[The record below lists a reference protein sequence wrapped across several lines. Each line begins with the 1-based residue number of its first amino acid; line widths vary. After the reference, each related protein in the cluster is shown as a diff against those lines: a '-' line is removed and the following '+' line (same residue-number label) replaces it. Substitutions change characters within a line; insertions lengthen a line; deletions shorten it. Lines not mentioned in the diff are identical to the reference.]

1 MPVKLSDKDRDMLQG
16 QNGPAVQMAM
26 RILVRMAEVVEAD
39 ELLDISQVHID
50 GCGLMSRPSLDF
62 AETLA
67 QLGGKV
73 CVPTTLNMGPLD
85 LQNWREFGVDE
96 EFAGQAIRQGQAYYD
111 MGCIPTWTCAP
122 YQSYLTPRFGQQIA
136 WGESNAIAYANSV
149 LGARTNRYGDYL
161 DLCAALTGRAP
172 KYGLH
177 IKANRRGEVLFRL
190 VDIDPALM
198 KTTSFYVVLGHW
210 LGKQTGNKIPVIE
223 GVSVQPRSDQF
234 KAMTAAIAS
243 SGMTALFHIIGV
255 TPEAATVDEAFQGGE
270 PEQVIDIHMDDLLE
284 GRDDLSTAQN
294 DIELDVVVV
303 GCPHFS
309 YDEFAELA
317 RLIKGYGK
325 PRHRQVRFVIISCET
340 SYALARRGDCLKT
353 ITDWGAEI
361 TLDTCHFHTPM
372 IAPETKVLMTN
383 SGKCAYYA
391 PGHLNV
397 KVAFGS
403 LADCVLSATEGRI
416 RREESW

>member
-1 MPVKLSDKDRDMLQG
+1 MSVKLSDKDREMLEG
-16 QNGPAVQMAM
+16 SGGPAVEMAL
-26 RILVRMAEVVEAD
+26 RILVRMAEVVEAE

-67 QLGGKV
+67 KLGGKV

-85 LQNWREFGVDE
+85 LQNWREFGIDE
-96 EFAGQAIRQGQAYYD
+96 EFAGLALRQARAYQE
-111 MGCIPTWTCAP
+111 MGCIPTWSCAP
-122 YQSYLTPRFGQQIA
+122 YQGYLTPRFGQQIA

-149 LGARTNRYGDYL
+149 LGARTDRYGDYL

-190 VDIDPALM
+190 VGIDPGLM
-198 KTTSFYVVLGHW
+198 KTTEFYAVLGHW
-210 LGKQTGNKIPVIE
+210 LGKRTGNKIPVIE
-223 GVSVQPRSDQF
+223 GLSVQPTSDQF
-234 KAMTAAIAS
+234 KALAAAVAS
-243 SGMTALFHIIGV
+243 SGMTALFHIVGV
-255 TPEAATVDEAFQGGE
+255 TPEAGTPAEAFGGGE
-270 PEQVIDIHMDDLLE
+270 PERVIDIHLEDLR
-284 GRDDLSTAQN
+284 GSRADLSTAQN
-294 DIELDVVVV
+294 GDKLDVVVV

-317 RLIKGYGK
+317 RLIKAYGK
-325 PRHRQVRFVIISCET
+325 PRHEQVRFVVISCET
-340 SYALARRGDCLKT
+340 SYALARRSDCLKA
-353 ITDWGAEI
+353 ITDWGGEI

-403 LADCVLSATEGRI
+403 LADCVWSAIEGVF